1 MPKSVAGVMHEW
13 KHGELH
19 SGSSHGPVVHNR
31 QQAIAIAL
39 SEQRQMGGGSSQS
52 SHGAAVKHAI
62 GEHAKGHAGGHLTT
76 K

>member
-19 SGSSHGPVVHNR
+19 SGSSHGPVVHSR

-39 SEQRQMGGGSSQS
+39 SEQRQQGGGSGPSG
-52 SHGAAVKHAI
+52 HGAAVKHAI
-62 GEHAKGHAGGHLTT
+62 GEHAKGHVSHLHT